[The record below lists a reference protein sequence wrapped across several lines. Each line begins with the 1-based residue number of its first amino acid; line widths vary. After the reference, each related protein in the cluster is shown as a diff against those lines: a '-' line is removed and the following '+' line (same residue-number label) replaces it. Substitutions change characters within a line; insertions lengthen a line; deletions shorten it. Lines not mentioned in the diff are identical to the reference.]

1 MNDAKVSFLHVS
13 QNIPTDSPMEVM
25 MRNPVNSQ
33 IHVSQVIYCSVRP
46 RIDDDGNI
54 FDNDNDGEDCNNIN
68 NYYDNNK
75 HNVYNDINSNNYNN
89 RIENDNLS
97 VTSFIVN
104 NRNINF
110 AMYIYKDAF
119 FMIKTMIMVIIILIR
134 QCLDAA
140 VSHGK

>member
-1 MNDAKVSFLHVS
+1 
-13 QNIPTDSPMEVM
+13 

-75 HNVYNDINSNNYNN
+75 QNVYNDINSNNYNN

-119 FMIKTMIMVIIILIR
+119 FFDKN
-134 QCLDAA
+134 DDNGDYN
-140 VSHGK
+140 SD